1 MSRRSGYLET
11 CKKSSANP
19 AAATEVSE
27 PASHLEKGGQDGGT
41 NQPTNQYNITRIHIS
56 KVEDLK
62 GSKKTGFKSQW
73 ERTWMAMVRS
83 SRKGR
88 RKGMEEKTTQDVSK
102 R

>member
-27 PASHLEKGGQDGGT
+27 PASHLEKGDKMGG
-41 NQPTNQYNITRIHIS
+41 PTNQYHITRIHIS

-62 GSKKTGFKSQW
+62 GS
-73 ERTWMAMVRS
+73 
-83 SRKGR
+83 
-88 RKGMEEKTTQDVSK
+88 
-102 R
+102 